1 MSTPPNRPRGARTPE
16 PLHERSDLLYAV
28 VWLVFLLS
36 PATALVQSTA
46 PTGLKALGFTGLVLF
61 AVLYTVSWIRQ
72 ILVPRL
78 SPLLNA
84 VLWSAVLLL
93 ALLLVV
99 PASPW
104 APSSTAPFFV
114 ALFVFRLP
122 LRQGVPAS
130 VVVAVLA
137 LLPALIML
145 PRDQL
150 VWPLVGV
157 LPAWLIIVA
166 SRVAM
171 ERSEAHERLA
181 RELAVSR
188 QREEVGRD
196 VHDILGHSLTVITV
210 KAQLAQRLV
219 ETDPQRAVAELDDV
233 LALSRGALTDV
244 RSTVDRMRELDLG
257 VELVQ
262 ARAAL
267 RAAGITPHLPSSVPA
282 LDATTR
288 SAFAGI
294 LREAITNVVRHSGAS
309 RCRVT
314 VTSSSLRIEDD
325 GARARSAASYDAAE
339 SPGSEPGRE
348 EPGSE
353 DGRPSRETVGPRGR
367 SQAGSAHPQ
376 GPKPAPW
383 VRWTRQ
389 PGAASSCSGDAG
401 AEAREPEPRDDNGIR
416 EGNGIRGMRERART
430 AGCEVTVTRNP
441 RGGTTVEVFRA

>member
-1 MSTPPNRPRGARTPE
+1 MSTPPNRTRTRTRRERTPE
-16 PLHERSDLLYAV
+16 PHHERSDLLYAV
-28 VWLVFLLS
+28 VWLVFLLF

-46 PTGLKALGFTGLVLF
+46 PTGLKALGLTGLVLF
-61 AVLYTVSWIRQ
+61 AVLYTVSWVRQ
-72 ILVPRL
+72 ILVPWL

-84 VLWSAVLLL
+84 VLWSAVLVL

-104 APSSTAPFFV
+104 ALSSTAPFFV

-130 VVVAVLA
+130 VVVALLA
-137 LLPALIML
+137 LLPALTLL

-150 VWPLVGV
+150 VWPLFAV
-157 LPAWLIIVA
+157 LPAWLIILA

-171 ERSEAHERLA
+171 ERSEAHERLT

-219 ETDPQRAVAELDDV
+219 DTDPQRAVAELDDV
-233 LALSRGALTDV
+233 LALSREALTDV
-244 RSTVDRMRELDLG
+244 RSTVDRMRELNLG

-294 LREAITNVVRHSGAS
+294 LREAVTNVVRHSGAS

-314 VTSSSLRIEDD
+314 LTATSLRVADD
-325 GARARSAASYDAAE
+325 GARSRGASA
-339 SPGSEPGRE
+339 
-348 EPGSE
+348 
-353 DGRPSRETVGPRGR
+353 
-367 SQAGSAHPQ
+367 
-376 GPKPAPW
+376 
-383 VRWTRQ
+383 
-389 PGAASSCSGDAG
+389 AG
-401 AEAREPEPRDDNGIR
+401 AEVREPEPREDNGIR
-416 EGNGIRGMRERART
+416 EGNGIRGMRERARA

>member
-28 VWLVFLLS
+28 VWLVFLLF
-36 PATALVQSTA
+36 PATALLQSTA
-46 PTGLKALGFTGLVLF
+46 PTGLKALGLTGLVLF
-61 AVLYTVSWIRQ
+61 AALYTMSWIRQ

-78 SPLLNA
+78 SPLPNA
-84 VLWSAVLLL
+84 VLWSAVLVL

-104 APSSTAPFFV
+104 GLSYTAPFFV
-114 ALFVFRLP
+114 ALFMFRLP

-130 VVVAVLA
+130 VVVALLA
-137 LLPALIML
+137 LLPALTLL
-145 PRDQL
+145 PRGQL
-150 VWPLVGV
+150 VWPLFAV
-157 LPAWLIIVA
+157 LPAWLIILA

-171 ERSEAHERLA
+171 ERSEAHERLT

-219 ETDPQRAVAELDDV
+219 ETDPKRAVAELDDV
-233 LALSRGALTDV
+233 LALSREALTDV

-294 LREAITNVVRHSGAS
+294 LREAVTNVVRHSGAS

-325 GARARSAASYDAAE
+325 GARARGAASHDAAVP
-339 SPGSEPGRE
+339 PGSEPGCE

-353 DGRPSRETVGPRGR
+353 DGWLSRQTVGPRDR
-367 SQAGSAHPQ
+367 SETGTTRLQ
-376 GPKPAPW
+376 GANPPPG

-389 PGAASSCSGDAG
+389 PGATSWCSGDAG
-401 AEAREPEPRDDNGIR
+401 AEAREPEPR

>member
-1 MSTPPNRPRGARTPE
+1 MSTSANRPREARTPE
-16 PLHERSDLLYAV
+16 PHHERSDLLYAV
-28 VWLVFLLS
+28 VWLVFLLF

-46 PTGLKALGFTGLVLF
+46 STGLKTLGLTGLVLF
-61 AVLYTVSWIRQ
+61 AVLYTVSWVRQ
-72 ILVPRL
+72 ILVPQVG
-78 SPLLNA
+78 PLLNA
-84 VLWSAVLLL
+84 VLWSAVLVL

-130 VVVAVLA
+130 VVVALLA
-137 LLPALIML
+137 LVPALTLL

-150 VWPLVGV
+150 VWPLFAV
-157 LPAWLIIVA
+157 LPAWLIILA

-171 ERSEAHERLA
+171 ERSEAHERLT

-233 LALSRGALTDV
+233 LALSREALTDV

-282 LDATTR
+282 LDPTTR

-294 LREAITNVVRHSGAS
+294 LREAVTNVVRHSGAS

-314 VTSSSLRIEDD
+314 LTGTSLRVADD
-325 GARARSAASYDAAE
+325 GARARGLVPTGD
-339 SPGSEPGRE
+339 
-348 EPGSE
+348 
-353 DGRPSRETVGPRGR
+353 
-367 SQAGSAHPQ
+367 
-376 GPKPAPW
+376 
-383 VRWTRQ
+383 
-389 PGAASSCSGDAG
+389 AASSCSGNAE
-401 AEAREPEPRDDNGIR
+401 AEAREPELR
-416 EGNGIRGMRERART
+416 EGNGIRGMRERARA

>member
-1 MSTPPNRPRGARTPE
+1 MSTSANRPREARTPE
-16 PLHERSDLLYAV
+16 PHHERTDLLYAA
-28 VWLVFLLS
+28 VWLLFLLF
-36 PATALVQSTA
+36 PVAALLQSTA
-46 PTGLKALGFTGLVLF
+46 ATGLKALGLTGLVLF
-61 AVLYTVSWIRQ
+61 AALYTVSWIRQ

-104 APSSTAPFFV
+104 SLSNTAPFFV

-122 LRQGVPAS
+122 LRQGLPAS

-137 LLPALIML
+137 LVPALTLL
-145 PRDQL
+145 PPNQL
-150 VWPLVGV
+150 VWPLFAV
-157 LPAWLIIVA
+157 LPAWLIILA

-171 ERSEAHERLA
+171 ERSEAHERLT

-210 KAQLAQRLV
+210 KTQLAQRLV
-219 ETDPQRAVAELDDV
+219 ETDPRRAVAELDDV
-233 LALSRGALTDV
+233 LALSREALTDV

-267 RAAGITPHLPSSVPA
+267 RAAGITPHLPSSVPPMD
-282 LDATTR
+282 DATR
-288 SAFAGI
+288 SAFAWI
-294 LREAITNVVRHSGAS
+294 LREAVTNVVRHSGAS

-325 GARARSAASYDAAE
+325 GARARGLVPTGD
-339 SPGSEPGRE
+339 
-348 EPGSE
+348 
-353 DGRPSRETVGPRGR
+353 
-367 SQAGSAHPQ
+367 
-376 GPKPAPW
+376 
-383 VRWTRQ
+383 
-389 PGAASSCSGDAG
+389 AASSRSGDTG
-401 AEAREPEPRDDNGIR
+401 AQSPGHELR
-416 EGNGIRGMRERART
+416 EGNGIRGMRERARA

-441 RGGTTVEVFRA
+441 RGGTTVEVFLA